1 MSANS
6 TTSQITLRVS
16 PLAAALLLGATMI
29 GATAWTVTA
38 RPAES
43 ALAPAPVTVAI
54 VEVARVMNGLN
65 ELKERND
72 IGKIRGAELE
82 KKLQEVEQTIKNID
96 AELETVIPK
105 NDTKRRTQAMADKF
119 EAENLLKARF
129 QAYKQLLD
137 LENGDIIRDIYA
149 KVILAVEDF
158 AKKNNYDLV
167 LLDDRGMMLPPV
179 GGQERLKAIIENKRI
194 LFAKPEL
201 DITDRIITIMNNDH
215 AAQPK
220 P

>member
-1 MSANS
+1 
-6 TTSQITLRVS
+6 
-16 PLAAALLLGATMI
+16 MI

-149 KVILAVEDF
+149 KVILAIEDF

-201 DITDRIITIMNNDH
+201 DITDRIITIMNKSFTV
-215 AAQPK
+215 QSRYLLRPK
-220 P
+220 S

>member
-29 GATAWTVTA
+29 GATAWNVTA

-149 KVILAVEDF
+149 KVILAIEDF

>member
-1 MSANS
+1 MSAQSNVG
-6 TTSQITLRVS
+6 QITLRIS
-16 PLAAALLLGATMI
+16 PLAAALLLGASVI
-29 GATAWTVTA
+29 GATAWSVSA

-43 ALAPAPVTVAI
+43 APAAAPTTIAI

-72 IGKIRGAELE
+72 VGRIRGTELE
-82 KKLQEVEQTIKNID
+82 KKLQEVEQTIKDID
-96 AELETVIPK
+96 AELENVIPK
-105 NDTKRRTQAMADKF
+105 TDTKARTQKMAEKF

-137 LENGDIIRDIYA
+137 LENGDIIRDIYT
-149 KVILAVEDF
+149 KVVAAVEDF

-167 LLDDRGMMLPPV
+167 LLDDRSMLLPPV
-179 GGQERLKAIIENKRI
+179 GGQERLKSVIENKSL
-194 LFAKPEL
+194 LFAKADL
-201 DITDRIITIMNNDH
+201 DITDRIVIIMNNDH
-215 AAQPK
+215 AARPK

>member
-149 KVILAVEDF
+149 KVILAIEDF

>member
-43 ALAPAPVTVAI
+43 AQAPAPVTVAI

-96 AELETVIPK
+96 AELESVIPK
-105 NDTKRRTQAMADKF
+105 DDTKRRTQAMADKF

-149 KVILAVEDF
+149 KVILAIEDF

>member
-43 ALAPAPVTVAI
+43 APAPAPVTVAI
-54 VEVARVMNGLN
+54 VEIARVMNGLN

-72 IGKIRGAELE
+72 VGKIRGTELE

-105 NDTKRRTQAMADKF
+105 DDIKRRTQAMADKF

-149 KVILAVEDF
+149 KVILAIEDF

-215 AAQPK
+215 ASQPK